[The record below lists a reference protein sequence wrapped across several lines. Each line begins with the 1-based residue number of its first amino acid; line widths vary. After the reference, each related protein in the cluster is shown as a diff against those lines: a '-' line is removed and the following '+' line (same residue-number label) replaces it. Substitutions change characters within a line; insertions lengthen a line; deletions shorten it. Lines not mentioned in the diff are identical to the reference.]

1 MGAKLTICQLFICVC
16 AVGVILVAIFLPE
29 TKGVPL
35 EEIAAI
41 FGDQDE
47 VVVFSE
53 DIQVGGSGDELVVKE
68 HHEKGA
74 ATDSAK
80 DEGAPTHRETIVL
93 SA

>member
-1 MGAKLTICQLFICVC
+1 MCTVGLVLVFI
-16 AVGVILVAIFLPE
+16 FFPE

-53 DIQVGGSGDELVVKE
+53 DIQVGANDDELVVKE
-68 HHEKGA
+68 HHAKGA
-74 ATDSAK
+74 ATESVK
-80 DEGAPTHRETIVL
+80 DEGAPTHRETIAL